1 MVAKT
6 LARYRKRKDTIRVEL
21 YSFVGHNEF
30 YCSDN
35 RSGNNKNVPAQ
46 KDVIKSEPDFIALD
60 DPVGIRPH
68 FVMEEYLIQHQN
80 TVTENLNE
88 KTHDNQDTRSIQVI
102 Q

>member
-1 MVAKT
+1 M
-6 LARYRKRKDTIRVEL
+6 LKRK
-21 YSFVGHNEF
+21 
-30 YCSDN
+30 

-46 KDVIKSEPDFIALD
+46 KDVIESEPHFIALD
-60 DPVGIRPH
+60 NPVGLRLH
-68 FVMEEYLIQHQN
+68 FVMEENLVQHQN